1 MTHGAGMG
9 ETMRRSR
16 FALAVAELFAGRIS
30 TVSNGKPQAYVD
42 LEGALGVEVSGGH
55 LYASAMAPM
64 DKAGNPSGRGRV
76 VEIRR

>member
-1 MTHGAGMG
+1 MTHGAGNG

-30 TVSNGKPQAYVD
+30 TVSNGKPQVYVN
-42 LEGALGVEVSGGH
+42 LEGALAVEVSGGH
-55 LYASAMAPM
+55 LCAWGMAPR